1 MIPIRLS
8 LEGIYSYQQKQE
20 IDFQYLTSAELFG
33 IFGATGSGKSSI
45 LEAIGF
51 AIYDQTERLNKREP
65 GGLAYNMMNLKSDRL
80 AINFECWAGERN
92 ETKYRFAVEN
102 RRKKKNF
109 EKTDSFKRQTYRWE
123 GDQWLPVEAA
133 PETIIGLSYDNFRR
147 CVIIPQGKFEE
158 FLGLGAADRTRML
171 QDLFHLDKYDLKD
184 PIGKLNQKNKL
195 AIENT
200 QGSLA
205 TYSAV
210 TEDVI
215 AENKALIANLE
226 SQRKTQEEALK
237 ENQRAFESAQQLRE
251 LFDQL
256 TAAKKRQQELEAE
269 KPGYESRRKQLD
281 RYQQAQVA
289 FATTLTE
296 FDRLSKS
303 LAETEKSVQQ
313 KRQTY
318 EQGEQ
323 EVAKKEAAFVHTE
336 KTFQTRDELLKKADE
351 LEKVLALQ
359 KRTAVIMNRQERVK
373 NGSIQ
378 INEAQEQES
387 SLSQTLEQLEKEI
400 QKLESDQPDLTRIM
414 AVKEWFLE
422 EKRFQEQLSREQ
434 QSKSK
439 ILNQIEQG
447 RQTKVAITSRIG
459 IDIAKHD
466 LSILKLIEQITAQK
480 SELDSRRKK
489 LDSERE
495 QEEVQQRLKEL
506 AGNLQPGDPC
516 PLCGSTDHVASSHE
530 AGRNQQL
537 VQLRQDISEIDRH
550 IDEINIHLPSLE
562 RLLVD
567 AKTLGAELK
576 TTEAT
581 VQDIQ
586 ESIDRHKSTFIWSEF
601 EQDGIE
607 KIEQLLTSG
616 ATLNSVLQDKK
627 QERGTALDSL
637 KRTRTNLGSL
647 RPALEALRRELDTET
662 GAYQEGVKDLK
673 LVNFEEEGSR
683 DSAMIVQE
691 INELKHNYEGIG
703 ALHQSMKREIEER
716 KSRLATLKGEIS
728 TLQSQRSD
736 QATEVA
742 RLSQKLDQLI
752 ANSAFDSREDI
763 RQTLALALD
772 LEAEKDELRR
782 FEREETQTL
791 TTLEDLDKQVGERKF
806 DTDAF
811 EKLEEDIQEMEK
823 LLKLLGQ
830 EIGGKQQYG
839 QRLAKDLILKNEL
852 AQKLEGLEHRAD
864 NLRILEGLFRGNGFV
879 NYISTVYLENLCAA
893 ANERFLRLTANSLS
907 LEIDADNNFLVRDL
921 LNAGKTRSVKTLS
934 GGQTFQAALCL
945 ALALSDQVQRQ
956 AAAKQNFFFLDE
968 GFGSQDKNSL
978 RTIFQTLKSLR
989 TENRIVGVISH
1000 VEELQQEIETHLRIV
1015 NDSETGSVVHESWTA

>member
-8 LEGIYSYQQKQE
+8 LEGIYSYQKKQE

-92 ETKYRFAVEN
+92 ETRYRFAVEN

-109 EKTDSFKRQTYRWE
+109 EKTDSFKRQTYEWVA
-123 GDQWLPVEAA
+123 DQWLPVDETAEA
-133 PETIIGLSYDNFRR
+133 IIGLSYDNFRR

-184 PIGKLNQKNKL
+184 PIGKLSQRNKL
-195 AIENT
+195 SIENT

-210 TEDVI
+210 TEEVI
-215 AENKALIANLE
+215 AENNALIANLE
-226 SQRKTQEEALK
+226 SQRTAQEAILK
-237 ENQRAFESAQQLRE
+237 EQQRAFESAQQLRD

-256 TAAKKRQQELEAE
+256 AAAKQRQQELQLE
-269 KPGYESRRKQLD
+269 KPAYESRKAQLD
-281 RYQQAQVA
+281 RYQQAQVT

-296 FDRLSKS
+296 FDRLSKN
-303 LAETEKSVQQ
+303 LTETEKSVQQ
-313 KRQTY
+313 KRQTF
-318 EQGEQ
+318 ELGEQ
-323 EVAKKEAAFVHTE
+323 EVTKKEAAFVHTE
-336 KTFQTRDELLKKADE
+336 KTFQTREELLKKADE
-351 LEKVLALQ
+351 LESVLTLQ
-359 KRTAVIMNRQERVK
+359 KRIAVIQNRQERVD
-373 NGSIQ
+373 NGTAQ
-378 INEAQEQES
+378 MNEATEQES
-387 SLSQTLEQLEKEI
+387 SLTQQLEQLEKEL
-400 QKLESDQPDLTRIM
+400 QKLEAEQPDLTRIM

-422 EKRFQEQLSREQ
+422 EKRLSEQLAREQ
-434 QSKSK
+434 QSKSR
-439 ILNQIEQG
+439 ILNQVEQG
-447 RQTKVAITSRIG
+447 RQTKVAISSRIG

-466 LSILKLIEQITAQK
+466 LPILKLIEQITIQK
-480 SELDSRRKK
+480 AELDSRRKK

-495 QEEVQQRLKEL
+495 QEEVQLRLKEL
-506 AGNLQPGDPC
+506 AGNLKPGDPC
-516 PLCGSTDHVASSHE
+516 PLCGALDHPASSHE
-530 AGRNQQL
+530 TGNNQQ
-537 VQLRQDISEIDRH
+537 VSKLRQDIAEIDKH
-550 IDEINIHLPSLE
+550 IDEINIHLPALE

-567 AKTLGAELK
+567 AKTLGTELK
-576 TTEAT
+576 ATETT
-581 VQDIQ
+581 VQEIQ
-586 ESIDRHKSTFIWSEF
+586 ESIDRHKAAFIWAEF
-601 EQDGIE
+601 ETDGIE
-607 KIEQLLTSG
+607 KIEQLLASG
-616 ATLNSVLQDKK
+616 AQLNNSVQEKK
-627 QERGTALDSL
+627 RARTTLFDTL
-637 KRTRTNLGSL
+637 KRTRETLTAIRPTLEQL
-647 RPALEALRRELDTET
+647 RSELDSER
-662 GAYQEGVKDLK
+662 AVYQKGVKDLK
-673 LVNFEEEGSR
+673 LVKFEKEGSR
-683 DSAMIVQE
+683 DPSMIIQE
-691 INELKHNYEGIG
+691 INELKQQYEGIG
-703 ALHQSMKREIEER
+703 ALHQSMKQEIEER
-716 KSRLATLKGEIS
+716 RNRLATLKGEIS
-728 TLQSQRSD
+728 TLQSQRTD
-736 QATEVA
+736 QAAEVA

-752 ANSAFDSREDI
+752 ANSVFDSREDI

-791 TTLEDLDKQVGERKF
+791 TTLKDLTKQVGERTL
-806 DTDAF
+806 DLEAF
-811 EKLEEDIQEMEK
+811 GKLEEDIRLLEK
-823 LLKLLGQ
+823 TIKTLGQ

-839 QRLAKDLILKNEL
+839 QRLAKDLLQKSEL
-852 AQKLEGLEHRAD
+852 IQKLEALEHRAD

-893 ANERFLRLTANSLS
+893 ANERFLRLTSNSLS

-956 AAAKQNFFFLDE
+956 AAARQNFFFLDE

-1000 VEELQQEIETHLRIV
+1000 VEELQQEIETHLKVV
-1015 NDSETGSVVHESWTA
+1015 NDPEQGSIVHESWTH